1 MKAKPIAGQVNEEL
15 SVLRRDFKNL
25 SVEGKRGI
33 LKTAKGLLKIQRER
47 IAGTARCGGK

>member
-1 MKAKPIAGQVNEEL
+1 MQVKPMAGQVNEEL

-33 LKTAKGLLKIQRER
+33 LKTAKGLLKIQRAR
-47 IAGTARCGGK
+47 IAIAAKNA